1 MKPST
6 GTKLILGSFLCFA
19 LTGFGNRFTQ
29 AQSDPD
35 VHVVPR
41 ISSVPPAGGSTAGR
55 QGLLTRLKVN
65 VDVVLVPVRV
75 ADPMNHSVRNL
86 AKEDFA
92 LFEDDQPQA
101 IQYFSEDAGPA
112 SIALLIDVSR
122 SMTDKI
128 EMERAAITE
137 FLRNADPQD
146 EYFGIAFS
154 DRPRL
159 LMAGASESI
168 DDLEA
173 KLTTIEPGHTTAM
186 LDAIYLAESQLRAA
200 RFKRKAIVI
209 ISDGGDNHSRY
220 TMREIKNVV
229 RESDV
234 EIYAIG
240 LFETFF
246 FNTLEE
252 RLGKKWLEG
261 ITNLT
266 GGRTLTVNSRAKLP
280 EAAGEISRAIRY
292 EYVLGYRPSKG
303 PSSRWRKLRVQV
315 NSQTRGSRLR
325 PYYKNG
331 YISGEN

>member
-29 AQSDPD
+29 AQSDTD

-41 ISSVPPAGGSTAGR
+41 ISSVPPAGGSTAGT

-75 ADPMNHSVRNL
+75 ADHMNHSVRNL

-146 EYFGIAFS
+146 EYFGIAF
-154 DRPRL
+154 
-159 LMAGASESI
+159 
-168 DDLEA
+168 
-173 KLTTIEPGHTTAM
+173 
-186 LDAIYLAESQLRAA
+186 
-200 RFKRKAIVI
+200 
-209 ISDGGDNHSRY
+209 
-220 TMREIKNVV
+220 
-229 RESDV
+229 
-234 EIYAIG
+234 
-240 LFETFF
+240 
-246 FNTLEE
+246 
-252 RLGKKWLEG
+252 
-261 ITNLT
+261 
-266 GGRTLTVNSRAKLP
+266 
-280 EAAGEISRAIRY
+280 
-292 EYVLGYRPSKG
+292 
-303 PSSRWRKLRVQV
+303 
-315 NSQTRGSRLR
+315 
-325 PYYKNG
+325 
-331 YISGEN
+331 